1 MWFGLAWLGL
11 SNFFFCRTDLL
22 GHVLHTISYSNCS
35 GVCCFT
41 CLPLS
46 HYPPLHPL
54 HSCTSFTF
62 SLLSPF
68 SSHFC
73 MALLVIFSIGFT
85 AIFGLIMRAFE
96 IAYLVAC
103 PSVCP
108 SACLSVG
115 LSAWLADWLVAHML
129 QARLDCIWRQLSL
142 ICWLEICE
150 KQTQTCLLPP
160 FLLFFTIETIS
171 LFIVSSS
178 VQVRASKFVA

>member
-1 MWFGLAWLGL
+1 MWLDFAWLGL

-96 IAYLVAC
+96 IAYLVG
-103 PSVCP
+103 
-108 SACLSVG
+108 CLSVR
-115 LSAWLADWLVAHML
+115 LSVCLSVRGSVCLASWLAGSPHA
-129 QARLDCIWRQLSL
+129 ASSPRLHLASTFIDLLAWNMWKTNTNVPPPPPLS
-142 ICWLEICE
+142 
-150 KQTQTCLLPP
+150 P
-160 FLLFFTIETIS
+160 FLLFFTT
-171 LFIVSSS
+171 
-178 VQVRASKFVA
+178 KNTTKY

>member
-1 MWFGLAWLGL
+1 MWLDLAWLGL

-46 HYPPLHPL
+46 HYPPRLSPL

-96 IAYLVAC
+96 IAYLVGC
-103 PSVCP
+103 PFV
-108 SACLSVG
+108 CLSVRV
-115 LSAWLADWLVAHML
+115 SVCVASWLAGSPHA
-129 QARLDCIWRQLSL
+129 ASSPRLHLASTFID
-142 ICWLEICE
+142 
-150 KQTQTCLLPP
+150 LLAWNMWKTNTNVPPPP
-160 FLLFFTIETIS
+160 FLLFFTT
-171 LFIVSSS
+171 
-178 VQVRASKFVA
+178 KNTTKY